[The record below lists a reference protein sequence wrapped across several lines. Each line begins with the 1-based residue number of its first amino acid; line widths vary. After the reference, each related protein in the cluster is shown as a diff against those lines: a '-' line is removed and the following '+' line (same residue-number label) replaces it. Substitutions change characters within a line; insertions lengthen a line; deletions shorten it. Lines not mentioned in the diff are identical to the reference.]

1 MVGEVSFILAVVIT
15 HLRRLVD
22 LFASEIARNQE
33 LVTLTSVEV
42 SQTIKCSYFSL
53 PFFPKTKKDITTTT
67 SLFSITI
74 LYMVLPIEIQ

>member
-42 SQTIKCSYFSL
+42 SQTIRMFLLFS
-53 PFFPKTKKDITTTT
+53 
-67 SLFSITI
+67 SLFSKNEKGHNDNNK
-74 LYMVLPIEIQ
+74 LIQYYHSIHGVTD